1 MSKRRILVSAGL
13 IAFLALPSAMTGA
26 GERDNSKKEARA
38 EMKFGYQAAR
48 RGYWQEAL
56 LRFERANE
64 LTPGQARILN
74 NIAVAQE
81 ANGLFEE
88 ALLTYQTGLAVD
100 PRDSGLRKNLARFQE
115 FYASYI
121 ARPEDKAKPGEPG
134 EEADNAQTSG

>member
-1 MSKRRILVSAGL
+1 MNQRRMLVAVGL
-13 IAFLALPSAMTGA
+13 IAFLVLPSAMA
-26 GERDNSKKEARA
+26 GGGEGSKPGKEARA
-38 EMKFGYQAAR
+38 EMKFGFQAAR

-56 LRFERANE
+56 LRFERAND

-100 PRDSGLRKNLARFQE
+100 PRDAALRKNLARFQE
-115 FYASYI
+115 FYAGYI
-121 ARPEDKAKPGEPG
+121 ARPEDQKNP
-134 EEADNAQTSG
+134 EEKGKEAGDAQTSG

>member
-1 MSKRRILVSAGL
+1 MSKRRIFVTAGL
-13 IAFLALPSAMTGA
+13 IASLAPPSAMAGA
-26 GERDNSKKEARA
+26 GEPDNPKKVARA

-56 LRFERANE
+56 LRFQRANE

-100 PRDSGLRKNLARFQE
+100 PRDSGLKKNLARFQE
-115 FYASYI
+115 FYASFI
-121 ARPEDKAKPGEPG
+121 SRPENEEKPDEQA
-134 EEADNAQTSG
+134 EEADDAQTSG

>member
-1 MSKRRILVSAGL
+1 MSKPRILVTAVL
-13 IAFLALPSAMTGA
+13 VAFLALPSAMAGA
-26 GERDNSKKEARA
+26 GERDDSKKEARA

-56 LRFERANE
+56 MRFERANE

-100 PRDSGLRKNLARFQE
+100 PRDTGLRKNLARFEE
-115 FYASYI
+115 FYASHI
-121 ARPEDKAKPGEPG
+121 ARPEEKAEPVG
-134 EEADNAQTSG
+134 PVEEADDAQTSG